1 MVGEDEVRRFRD
13 ELEELIAFIS
23 DFGKDPE
30 PKEVGYASDLIDALT
45 WVLGEVPTERFRS
58 SDFVNIRRLQQII
71 RSIEKKTGKSF
82 EEYRAIPPR
91 TLSEEQ
97 FQALIAA
104 MASKSRPRYRRAT
117 EHLIRRFKERT
128 GKDYT
133 DPD

>member
-104 MASKSRPRYRRAT
+104 MASKSGPRYRQLM
-117 EHLIRRFKERT
+117 EHLIRRFKETT
-128 GKDYT
+128 GKDYAG
-133 DPD
+133 PG